1 MKLAGKKALI
11 TGGSRGIGKETALCL
26 ARAGCDVAI
35 NFITQE
41 SGAKQVASELQ
52 RLGRQAMVIKAD
64 VSEPDDIEAMVG
76 AVEQQWGQLDF
87 LISNAASGG
96 FRSLVDA
103 KPSHFDSAMHTNAR
117 SLMLLVQ
124 AALPMLE
131 KSQGQAKVVAMSSHG
146 SHRALPAYGLIG
158 ASKAAIESLIRHFAM
173 ELGPRGINFNIVLAG
188 LVKTD
193 STTHVSG
200 ANAMFDAM
208 DERLCI
214 AKGRTLTARD
224 VANVVEFL
232 VSPESD
238 LVQGQTVIIDGGAS
252 LGV

>member
-1 MKLAGKKALI
+1 VKLSGKKALI

-26 ARAGCDVAI
+26 ARAGCDIAI

-41 SGAKQVASELQ
+41 SGAHQVAAEVQ

-64 VSEPDDIEAMVG
+64 VSEPEDIEAMVAAIEG
-76 AVEQQWGQLDF
+76 QWGQLDI

-96 FRSLVDA
+96 FRNLADA
-103 KPSHFDSAMHTNAR
+103 KLAHFDSAMHTNAR
-117 SLMLLVQ
+117 SLLLLVQ

-158 ASKAAIESLIRHFAM
+158 ASKAAIESLIRHFAL
-173 ELGPRGINFNIVLAG
+173 ELGPRGINFNVVLAG

-193 STTHVSG
+193 STAHVSG
-200 ANAMFDAM
+200 ADTMFDAM
-208 DERLCI
+208 DQKLCA
-214 AKGRTLTARD
+214 AKGRILTAQD
-224 VANVVEFL
+224 VANAVEFL
-232 VSPESD
+232 VSAESD
-238 LVQGQTVIIDGGAS
+238 LIQGQTLIVDGGAS